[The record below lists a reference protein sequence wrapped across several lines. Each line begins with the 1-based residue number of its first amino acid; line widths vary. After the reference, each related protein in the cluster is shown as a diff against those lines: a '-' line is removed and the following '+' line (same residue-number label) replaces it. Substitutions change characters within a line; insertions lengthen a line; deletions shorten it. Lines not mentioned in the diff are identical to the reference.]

1 MAGDADGAHMD
12 VKPFARRLAQ
22 SLLSAVTSERPAEV
36 MRHLCIP
43 AIGRIKA
50 RAKDDC

>member
-1 MAGDADGAHMD
+1 MLTVRTWTRSRLRDAC
-12 VKPFARRLAQ
+12 
-22 SLLSAVTSERPAEV
+22 SAVTSEHPAEV

-50 RAKDDC
+50 RAKDDG